1 MTRRTEAQTLLG
13 IHLRELLPD
22 ERIEEEYRFCEGK
35 RWAFDLCCPKLMLAF
50 ECDGGMWTGGH
61 KRGAALEDDYMKQ
74 NTAQLLG
81 WTILRFSNEQV
92 DDARAR
98 EFVNRLLAYRALD
111 RLKESLK

>member
-1 MTRRTEAQTLLG
+1 VSERTQAQILLK
-13 IHLRELLPD
+13 IHLGELLPG
-22 ERIEEEYRFCEGK
+22 ERIEEEYRFCEGR
-35 RWAFDLCCPKLMLAF
+35 RWAFDLCVPSIMLAL

-74 NTAQLLG
+74 GTAQMLG

-92 DDARAR
+92 SDGRAR
-98 EFVNRLLAYRALD
+98 EFVNRWLAYKALD